1 MIDINEYSEKM
12 RNAPLFQGM
21 GFQRVISLEEE
32 GTAKFEFKAE
42 EHHCHSGNIVQG
54 GYVTGWIDT
63 TMAHAAMAK
72 TNFGS
77 NPLTLELKVSFL
89 RSAHPGI
96 LTTSASV
103 IKLGKTMAFLE
114 GSLIDGE
121 GNIVAKGSS
130 TNRMIPR

>member
-1 MIDINEYSEKM
+1 
-12 RNAPLFQGM
+12 
-21 GFQRVISLEEE
+21 
-32 GTAKFEFKAE
+32 
-42 EHHCHSGNIVQG
+42 
-54 GYVTGWIDT
+54 
-63 TMAHAAMAK
+63 MAHAAMAK

-103 IKLGKTMAFLE
+103 IKLGKTTVFLE

-130 TNRMIPR
+130 TNRLIPR